1 MAVAT
6 KQKNKRIATHHRKRQ
21 GTHQKRNGIF
31 MKAYWP
37 YLPMAFIVGL
47 TIVFNSLMLQPNV
60 LGYATNTSSA
70 GLLASTNVQRTSN
83 GLGALA
89 INGKLTQAAQAKAN
103 DMVARNYWSHNTP
116 DGQEPWV
123 FFTNAGYDYLAAGE
137 NLAYGFATSEDTVT
151 GWMNSPGHRAN
162 ILNTAYQEVGFGIA
176 NSGNFQSSGE
186 QTIVVAMYGKPAVAP
201 AAAPAPAPTPAP
213 TPAPAPTKKQ
223 TTQTTP
229 TPTPT
234 PTPAPAPTTTENI
247 TPTSEQPV
255 DVEENAPTENN
266 SDLAIGATVPE
277 SQKVSRIQLATSG
290 AAPWSLFAASSFMVI
305 MLLFLITRHSLAW
318 HRAVVK
324 GEKFFL
330 KHKFLDI
337 ILVSAIMLTAIM
349 SQTSGYIQ

>member
-6 KQKNKRIATHHRKRQ
+6 KQRTKPTATHHRKRHGQ
-21 GTHQKRNGIF
+21 HQKQSGVF

-37 YLPMAFIVGL
+37 YLPMALIVGITML
-47 TIVFNSLMLQPNV
+47 FNSLMLQPSV
-60 LGYATNTSSA
+60 LSYATNTSSA

-89 INGKLTQAAQAKAN
+89 INSKLTQAAQAKAN

-162 ILNTAYQEVGFGIA
+162 ILNGTYQEVGFGMA
-176 NSGNFQSSGE
+176 NSSNFQSNGE
-186 QTIVVAMYGKPAVAP
+186 QTIVVAMYAKPATVA
-201 AAAPAPAPTPAP
+201 AAQPAPAPAPTPV
-213 TPAPAPTKKQ
+213 PAPSTTSTKN
-223 TTQTTP
+223 TTP
-229 TPTPT
+229 TQPT
-234 PTPAPAPTTTENI
+234 TPAANNPAPVETASPDTE
-247 TPTSEQPV
+247 TPQPIAV
-255 DVEENAPTENN
+255 QKDEEGSGE
-266 SDLAIGATVPE
+266 DMAIAAVVPE
-277 SQKVSRIQLATSG
+277 SQKVARIQLATSG
-290 AAPWSLFAASSFMVI
+290 AAPWSLFAASAALMI
-305 MLLFLITRHSLAW
+305 MLLYLITRHSLAW

-324 GEKFFL
+324 GESFIL
-330 KHKFLDI
+330 KHKLLDI
-337 ILVSAIMLTAIM
+337 ILVSAIMITAIL